1 MSSVDAPNPFVDVQ
15 HPIAFEHMRAEQVRP
30 AISVLLA
37 EAQARLAVLEA
48 ETAPATYAN
57 TLLALEDLGERLGRA
72 MGVIGHLESVA
83 TTPELR
89 EAYNEVQPKVSAF
102 FSSIPLSAG
111 VYRRLHAFAASP
123 DAARLDA
130 TRARFLKKTLES
142 FEREGAALDDA
153 GKARLQQL
161 NVELSEITTR
171 FAQNVLDS
179 TNAFE
184 LHVEDRARLSGLPQR
199 AIDAARESARA
210 KAMPGYRFTLHEPS
224 LIPVLTYLD
233 DASLRE
239 RMYRAYNTRGASG
252 EHDNR
257 ELVERI
263 VALRRE
269 KAALLGFRNFVDL
282 VVDDRMAKTSGR
294 ARSFLEDLQARS
306 SAAFAREQQELLAFR
321 RELEGPSA
329 PELAPW
335 DVAYYAE
342 KQRARRYDFDEEALR
357 PYFPLEQVL
366 SGLFDLVD
374 RLYGVRVERAPELSA
389 WHESVRVYRIRD
401 ADGSE
406 LGVFYADLYPREQ
419 KRGGAWMNAFITG
432 EPAPRGWTEHVGL
445 ICANVTPPVGEAP
458 VLLSHREVQ
467 TIFHEFGH
475 LMHHMLSRVEV
486 KSLAG
491 TSVAWDFVELPS
503 QIMENFCWER
513 ASLDLI
519 ARQYQTGE
527 RIPEELFGR
536 MRRAR
541 TYRGASAMMR
551 QLGFGL
557 VDLLLHTEY
566 ERARDRGVL
575 EFGRKVLSQFTPAP
589 LPDDYALLTSFGHL
603 FAHPVGYAGGYYSY
617 KWAEVLDADAFSRF
631 LEGELFSRA
640 VGLEFR
646 DKILARGDSRDPM
659 QLFVDFMGREPD
671 LKPLLERSGIDLAV
685 WEETGTL

>member
-1 MSSVDAPNPFVDVQ
+1 MSSADAQNPFLDVQ
-15 HPIAFEHMRAEQVRP
+15 HPIAFERMRAEHVEP
-30 AISVLLA
+30 AIDALLA
-37 EAQARLAVLEA
+37 QAQARLDALQA
-48 ETAPATYAN
+48 DTTPASYDN
-57 TLLALEDLGERLGRA
+57 TLRALEDASERLGRA
-72 MGVIGHLESVA
+72 MGVIAHLESVA

-89 EAYNEVQPKVSAF
+89 EVYNDVQPKVTAF
-102 FSSIPLSAG
+102 YSSISLSSG
-111 VYRRLHAFAASP
+111 VYARLQQFARSEG
-123 DAARLDA
+123 AAKLDA
-130 TRARFLKKTLES
+130 TRARFLKKTIES
-142 FEREGAALDDA
+142 FEREGAALDPA
-153 GKARLQQL
+153 GKERLQAL

-171 FAQNVLDS
+171 FSQNVLDS

-184 LHVEDRARLSGLPQR
+184 FCTDDRARLAGLPER
-199 AIDAARESARA
+199 AIEAARESARA
-210 KAMPGYRFTLHEPS
+210 KGLSGYRFTLHEPS
-224 LIPVLTYLD
+224 LLPVLTYLD
-233 DASLRE
+233 DASIRE
-239 RMYRAYNTRGASG
+239 RMYRAYNSRASAG

-263 VALRRE
+263 VALRRD
-269 KAALLGFRNFVDL
+269 KAALLGFSSFVDL
-282 VVDDRMAKTSGR
+282 VVDDRMAKRSQR
-294 ARSFLEDLQARS
+294 AREFLEDLQLRS
-306 SAAFAREQQELLAFR
+306 QAAFAHEQADLLAFR
-321 RELEGPSA
+321 RELEGPNAARLS
-329 PELAPW
+329 PW
-335 DVAYYAE
+335 DVGYYAE
-342 KQRARRYDFDEEALR
+342 KQRTRLYDFDEEALR

-374 RLYGVRVERAPELSA
+374 RLYGIRVERADELGA

-432 EPAPRGWTEHVGL
+432 EPRPSGWSEHVGL
-445 ICANVTPPVGEAP
+445 ICANVTPPIGTAP
-458 VLLSHREVQ
+458 ALLSHREVQ

-519 ARQYQTGE
+519 ARHYETGA
-527 RIPEELFGR
+527 RIPDELFER

-566 ERARDRGVL
+566 DRTRDRAVL
-575 EFGRKVLSQFTPAP
+575 EFGRKVLTQFTPAP

-603 FAHPVGYAGGYYSY
+603 FSHPVGYAGGYYSY

-631 LEGELFSRA
+631 LANGLFSRE

-646 DKILARGDSRDPM
+646 HKILARGDSRDPM

-671 LKPLLERSGIDLAV
+671 LRPLLARSGIEASA
-685 WEETGTL
+685 